1 MVKPSAYCSA
11 SAVLTALCLCSADA
25 SRIGQKLSVEA
36 EEDAEYWDRF
46 LANHGGSIP
55 AAKPTSPPVPPTSPA
70 PELCGDCWCRP
81 ADGKGGACPT
91 FNLQAKYDR
100 QTIAKYL
107 LLGLPSNYDDSSSQK
122 LCYPNLEHLNLPPYS
137 IPIPFLPN
145 DGVSLPLCDAVMGRE
160 SSNPDAVCGFQY
172 FDGNEPVPTHPCV
185 SDGDKINAHMIG
197 SPSITFRD
205 DSNDVVLDDISTQSH
220 PMNPVPNAYRMGTYA
235 SRNKAIQEEAFVT
248 HTGACGYCSSA
259 QDLGVYLNDQIDLY
273 DLSFKCYL
281 QWATSN
287 SADEKRNDQLIQCMQ
302 QSGMTTNCA
311 LAWVIN
317 VYFTSLPPN
326 PPFAFSCLNAC
337 LPLLTN
343 PMPPNNEED
352 CALNDCLQCD
362 EDVSGPVFVELA
374 GRNRRNSGIVST
386 NIARACDDIAEIRH
400 DLSCNLME
408 TEVFGI

>member
-1 MVKPSAYCSA
+1 MKPSTCSSA
-11 SAVLTALCLCSADA
+11 SAVLTALCLGSTDA
-25 SRIGQKLSVEA
+25 SRIGQKQSVKA
-36 EEDAEYWDRF
+36 EEDDVYWDRF
-46 LANHGGSIP
+46 LANNGGCIP
-55 AAKPTSPPVPPTSPA
+55 VAKPTSPPVLSPTSPA

-81 ADGKGGACPT
+81 ANEKGGACPA
-91 FNLQAKYDR
+91 FRLQAKYDR

-145 DGVSLPLCDAVMGRE
+145 DGVGLPLCDAVTGE
-160 SSNPDAVCGFQY
+160 EVCGLQY
-172 FDGNEPVPTHPCV
+172 LDGNEPVPTQPCAMEG
-185 SDGDKINAHMIG
+185 SIDADMMD

-220 PMNPVPNAYRMGTYA
+220 PVNPVPNAYRMVTYA
-235 SRNKAIQEEAFVT
+235 SRNKAIQEEAFIT

-273 DLSFKCYL
+273 DFSFKCYL

-287 SADEKRNDQLIQCMQ
+287 SADEKRNDRLIQCMQ
-302 QSGMTTNCA
+302 QSGMTANCA

-317 VYFTSLPPN
+317 VYFTSLPN

-343 PMPPNNEED
+343 PMPPNNEEN

-362 EDVSGPVFVELA
+362 ENVSGPVFVEYLV
-374 GRNRRNSGIVST
+374 R
-386 NIARACDDIAEIRH
+386 
-400 DLSCNLME
+400 
-408 TEVFGI
+408 